1 MAGHLLD
8 AGFQLR
14 VHNRT
19 RSKAEA
25 LLARG
30 AVWCD
35 TPGETAD
42 GADAVVTIVGYP
54 ADVEDIY
61 LSPGGL
67 VERASPGA
75 FLIDMTTSTPSLAVR
90 IAAAAVARQL
100 HALDAPVS
108 GGDVG
113 AREAR
118 LTIMV
123 GGRAEDFDAVG
134 PLLRSLGTNVVLQG
148 AAGAGQIERARPE
161 LLVPTGTGPRE
172 RGGRLH
178 LRHTPQVSHL
188 PHQGGRLVVSAHDV
202 GGTEHHPRHGRAK
215 QDQEHGEQT
224 QGSHDRAP
232 PSIIEAALQDRPG
245 PIARRAASDG
255 SIPRSR
261 VWAAHKALRPHRGD
275 ARRSILCRHGDG
287 VTG

>member
-1 MAGHLLD
+1 MLGPGSVVGFIGAGVMGGPMAGHLLD

-75 FLIDMTTSTPSLAVR
+75 FLIDMTLSL
-90 IAAAAVARQL
+90 I
-100 HALDAPVS
+100 H
-108 GGDVG
+108 
-113 AREAR
+113 
-118 LTIMV
+118 I
-123 GGRAEDFDAVG
+123 
-134 PLLRSLGTNVVLQG
+134 
-148 AAGAGQIERARPE
+148 
-161 LLVPTGTGPRE
+161 
-172 RGGRLH
+172 
-178 LRHTPQVSHL
+178 
-188 PHQGGRLVVSAHDV
+188 
-202 GGTEHHPRHGRAK
+202 
-215 QDQEHGEQT
+215 
-224 QGSHDRAP
+224 
-232 PSIIEAALQDRPG
+232 
-245 PIARRAASDG
+245 
-255 SIPRSR
+255 
-261 VWAAHKALRPHRGD
+261 
-275 ARRSILCRHGDG
+275 
-287 VTG
+287 